1 MSSNPDKLHVWCADL
16 SDEENGARAITAVVE
31 LSKKVG
37 TAQSIQ
43 QMGGDEAT
51 IAEAV
56 QQALTGEYRSSFS
69 EVVSCG
75 GAIELQNHPWPARPT
90 TMHLRATW
98 LTDTW
103 R

>member
-1 MSSNPDKLHVWCADL
+1 MWCADL

-69 EVVSCG
+69 AGCVLRRDRVAESPLAC
-75 GAIELQNHPWPARPT
+75 ATYHHALAR
-90 TMHLRATW
+90 HLA
-98 LTDTW
+98 D
-103 R
+103 

>member
-1 MSSNPDKLHVWCADL
+1 MASNPDKLHVRCADL

-56 QQALTGEYRSSFS
+56 QQALTGECRSSVS
-69 EVVSCG
+69 EVVPCS
-75 GAIELQNHPWPARPT
+75 AIELQNHPWPARPT
-90 TMHLRATW
+90 TVHFRATW
-98 LTDTW
+98 LLT
-103 R
+103 RR